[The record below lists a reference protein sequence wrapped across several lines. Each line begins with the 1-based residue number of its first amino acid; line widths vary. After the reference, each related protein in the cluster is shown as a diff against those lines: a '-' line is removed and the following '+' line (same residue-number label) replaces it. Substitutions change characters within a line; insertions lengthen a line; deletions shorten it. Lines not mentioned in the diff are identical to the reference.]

1 MLHKA
6 FKFDK
11 LESPQNAFLNSLP
24 EEINLESGLSYLVC
38 GILKIKKISQ
48 RNYSRIRH
56 LSDDY

>member
-11 LESPQNAFLNSLP
+11 LESPKNAFLNSLP

-38 GILKIKKISQ
+38 GI
-48 RNYSRIRH
+48 
-56 LSDDY
+56 